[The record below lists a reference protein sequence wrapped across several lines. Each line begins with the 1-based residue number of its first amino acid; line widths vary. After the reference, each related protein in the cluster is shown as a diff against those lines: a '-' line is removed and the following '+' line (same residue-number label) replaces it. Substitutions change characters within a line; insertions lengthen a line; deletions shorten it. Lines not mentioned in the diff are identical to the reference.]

1 MQITVTLKCPS
12 CESEQLN
19 KYGFAPD
26 GRQKYQC
33 RACGRQHR
41 EQPRPNGYTEERKEE
56 ILRATQERSSLRG
69 IQRTF
74 GVSRQ
79 TLSAWMKKKQTN
91 SRT

>member
-1 MQITVTLKCPS
+1 M
-12 CESEQLN
+12 
-19 KYGFAPD
+19 D
-26 GRQKYQC
+26 GRSIN
-33 RACGRQHR
+33 AEHVGGQHR